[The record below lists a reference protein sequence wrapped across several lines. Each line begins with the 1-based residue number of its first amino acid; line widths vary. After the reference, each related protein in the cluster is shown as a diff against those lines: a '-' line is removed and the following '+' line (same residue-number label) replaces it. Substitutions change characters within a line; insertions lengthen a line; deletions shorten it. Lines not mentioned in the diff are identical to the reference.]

1 MRAQWAFLDMRAQA
15 CGGVCVC
22 VCVWAC
28 ARVRVYVCLGFPE
41 CSSHLRTVLAHE
53 DVCSDPRPCVRMV
66 AEMPRLTPLLGLQG
80 DMVIASTKARFLWPV
95 KGAVNKTPVGSS
107 IK

>member
-1 MRAQWAFLDMRAQA
+1 
-15 CGGVCVC
+15 
-22 VCVWAC
+22 
-28 ARVRVYVCLGFPE
+28 
-41 CSSHLRTVLAHE
+41 
-53 DVCSDPRPCVRMV
+53 MV